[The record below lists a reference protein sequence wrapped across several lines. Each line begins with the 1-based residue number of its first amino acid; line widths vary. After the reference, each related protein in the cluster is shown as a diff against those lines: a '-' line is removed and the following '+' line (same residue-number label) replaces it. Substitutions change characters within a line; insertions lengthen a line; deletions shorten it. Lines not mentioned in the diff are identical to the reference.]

1 MRKNMMKF
9 GTMAL
14 AASMMLTPATSVF
27 AADESQ
33 ETVIAAEENVSD
45 IDTDNTITSTDN
57 DINMNVDETF
67 DEDDYGVEP
76 TGIIT
81 TPYKVTASA
90 INIRSGRGTS
100 YSIIGTVSKGQTVDV
115 YNNSLSKG
123 WVKVKFSGSVGYAY
137 AKYNKKK

>member
-81 TPYKVTASA
+81 FLS
-90 INIRSGRGTS
+90 NLLTS
-100 YSIIGTVSKGQTVDV
+100 FIPRNSRHHYIKDYQMSICT
-115 YNNSLSKG
+115 
-123 WVKVKFSGSVGYAY
+123 
-137 AKYNKKK
+137 